1 MAQKRELI
9 HVPWWWWLVLLFVV
23 GGCLTYFI
31 VGLIGWGIP
40 LPS

>member
-9 HVPWWWWLVLLFVV
+9 HVPWWGWLLFVV

-31 VGLIGWGIP
+31 VGLFVWGIP
-40 LPS
+40 LPN